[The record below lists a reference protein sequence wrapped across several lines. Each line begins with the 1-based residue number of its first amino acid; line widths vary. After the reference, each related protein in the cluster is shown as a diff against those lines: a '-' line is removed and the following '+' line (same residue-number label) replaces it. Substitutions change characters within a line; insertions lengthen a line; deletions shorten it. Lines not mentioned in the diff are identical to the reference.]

1 MSANHLPGE
10 LTVLALLPDDLPAL
24 LAGLY
29 EAPEEAVTWMAGASV
44 AAWVALNDEEVVL
57 GAVGARPSPR
67 HGAELVGGAFPGPT
81 QHAAALALAHAAQ
94 AELGRV
100 YAFAEPHLW
109 PYEALLGAG
118 WREVGAYRRL
128 TGRMPLRHLD
138 PPAEAVLH
146 PLAAVQDLAVR
157 MDALA
162 TFEDRVGHHAVLPE
176 FAVDGAA
183 GFDSHLSVIALD
195 EQGRGIGLCRATIE
209 DGLGRMDSPG
219 VHPEWRASGL
229 RAALLDV
236 VNSRLRAA
244 GITQI
249 SLDSWGDTAAE
260 LAHDL
265 KLGLHVIDET
275 PIYSAP

>member
-1 MSANHLPGE
+1 MSAQLS
-10 LTVLALLPDDLPAL
+10 LLSLLPEDLPPL
-24 LAGLY
+24 LADLY
-29 EAPEEAVTWMAGASV
+29 EAPEEAVAWMAGASV
-44 AAWVALNDEEVVL
+44 AAWVALNDEEVLL
-57 GAVGARPSPR
+57 GAIGARPSP
-67 HGAELVGGAFPGPT
+67 HWGAELVGGAFPGPT
-81 QHAAALALAHAAQ
+81 QYAAALALAQAAQ
-94 AELGRV
+94 ADLGRV

-109 PYEALLGAG
+109 PYEALMGAG

-138 PPAEAVLH
+138 PPAGVTLH

-157 MDALA
+157 LDALT

-176 FAVDGAA
+176 FAIDGAA
-183 GFDSHLSVIALD
+183 GFDSHLSCIALD
-195 EQGRGIGLCRATIE
+195 DQGRGIGLCRASIE

-219 VHPEWRASGL
+219 VHSNWRASGL
-229 RAALLDV
+229 RAALLDA

-244 GITQI
+244 GITQV

-265 KLGLHVIDET
+265 KLGLHVVDET

>member
-1 MSANHLPGE
+1 MGANHLEEP
-10 LTVLALLPDDLPAL
+10 TVLALLPDDLAPL

-29 EAPEEAVTWMAGASV
+29 EAPEEAVAWMAGASV
-44 AAWVALNDEEVVL
+44 AAWVALNDAEEVL
-57 GAVGARPSPR
+57 GAIGARPSPKW
-67 HGAELVGGAFPGPT
+67 GAELVGGAFPGPT
-81 QHAAALALAHAAQ
+81 QHAAALALAQAAQ

-109 PYEALLGAG
+109 PYEALMSAG

-138 PPAEAVLH
+138 PPPGAVLH

-157 MDALA
+157 LDALS
-162 TFEDRVGHHAVLPE
+162 TFEDRIGHHAVLPE

-183 GFDSHLSVIALD
+183 GFDSHLSLIALD
-195 EQGRGIGLCRATIE
+195 DQGRGIGLCRASIE
-209 DGLGRMDSPG
+209 DGLGRVDSPG
-219 VHPEWRASGL
+219 VHPDWRSTAL
-229 RAALLDV
+229 RAALLDA
-236 VNSRLRAA
+236 VNGRLRAA

-265 KLGLHVIDET
+265 KLGLHVVDET